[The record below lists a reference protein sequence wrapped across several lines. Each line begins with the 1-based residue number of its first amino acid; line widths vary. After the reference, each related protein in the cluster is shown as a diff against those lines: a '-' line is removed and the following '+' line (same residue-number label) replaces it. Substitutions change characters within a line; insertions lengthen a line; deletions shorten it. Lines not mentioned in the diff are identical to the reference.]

1 MNCRARAAIIG
12 LLGVLVLLGTAACSS
27 SDNRRP
33 ATTQAAP
40 AVGNAASAP
49 ATAEAATTQAAPGI
63 EVVRVVPQTRA
74 DLPAGLV
81 RIEYTSR
88 LDGASDWAL
97 ALPPDEGRTW
107 VVCIHGHGSAGD
119 QLYKRADVR
128 RAWLP
133 AFQKE
138 HFGILTPNLRGNAW
152 MSPKAAADLNGLL
165 QYVRTEYKADRF
177 VLASASMGGT
187 SNLIYAV
194 LYPKDASA
202 VVALCPATDLTS
214 YYQWCR
220 QRPQVAV
227 LQQIA
232 DAIASAYGGP
242 PDERPEPYRAHSALS
257 HAQRLTMPVFIA
269 HGAQDAVIPV
279 SQSRMLA
286 DSFKAAKLHYREIP
300 EGHHDTPIQ
309 SMTDGIEWVVKR
321 MR

>member
-1 MNCRARAAIIG
+1 M
-12 LLGVLVLLGTAACSS
+12 LWVTAGCSWPES
-27 SDNRRP
+27 RRP
-33 ATTQAAP
+33 
-40 AVGNAASAP
+40 
-49 ATAEAATTQAAPGI
+49 ATTQAAPGI
-63 EVVRVVPQTRA
+63 EVVRVVPVKQA
-74 DLPAGLV
+74 DWPAGLV

-88 LDGASDWAL
+88 LDGVNDWAL

-138 HFGILTPNLRGNAW
+138 QFGILTPNLRGNAW
-152 MSPKAAADLNGLL
+152 MSPAAAADLNALL
-165 QYVRTEYKADRF
+165 RYIRTEYKADRF
-177 VLASASMGGT
+177 VLASASMGAA

-194 LYPKDASA
+194 LYPKDVAA
-202 VVALCPATDLTS
+202 VVALCPAADLAS

-220 QRPQVAV
+220 QRSQPPV

-232 DAIASAYGGP
+232 DAIESAYGGP
-242 PDERPEPYRAHSALS
+242 PDERTELYRAHSALV

-269 HGAQDAVIPV
+269 HGAKDMVIPV
-279 SQSRMLA
+279 SQSRTLA
-286 DSFKAAKLHYREIP
+286 DAFKAAKLHCREIP
-300 EGHHDTPIQ
+300 EGDHETPIQ
-309 SMTDGIEWVVKR
+309 SMADGIEWVLKR